1 MMRGRSQEREGRGME
16 ERFTTVAAIDIGT
29 SKVACAIAHIGGLD
43 GAISVIGKGTAV
55 NTGMRKG
62 VVTDIEKTG
71 AAIKAAVDAAER
83 LSGYEIQ
90 HATIT
95 VSGSHVEGMN
105 SSGKVA
111 VANPDREIR
120 SDDVDRV
127 LDVCRAIQV
136 PSSRML
142 LNVLPSSY
150 IVDGQEGIQQPLGM
164 VAYSL
169 EARAHLITAGSTAVQ
184 NLEKCVQYA
193 GIAVD
198 DYVPASLAA
207 AELTLTETERDLGT
221 VLVDIGAETC
231 DIAVFYQ
238 NAVVHTAVLP
248 IGGAFITRDVA
259 IGLKTSLAA
268 AEELKTSYGTCDLR
282 TVSVSERYTVPDEPG
297 DRYIERADLARIIA
311 ARMSEIFEMIA
322 GVIAAAGPEVTSA
335 GVVLTGGGAQLEG
348 IEALARAILK
358 TGVRVAS
365 PVGPLAGILDDFR
378 GPAQAAILGLFSW
391 VAVGL
396 EEAGVAEEPS
406 SSLLGRVGGAFTGV
420 FSRFRR

>member
-1 MMRGRSQEREGRGME
+1 MDERY
-16 ERFTTVAAIDIGT
+16 TTVAAIDIGT
-29 SKVACAIAHIGGLD
+29 SKVACAIAHIGGEH
-43 GAISVIGKGTAV
+43 GTITVIGKGTAV
-55 NTGMRKG
+55 NAGMRKG

-71 AAIKAAVDAAER
+71 QAIKAAVDAAER
-83 LSGYEIQ
+83 LSGYHIE

-95 VSGSHVEGMN
+95 VSGAHVEGQN
-105 SSGKVA
+105 SSGQVA

-120 SDDVDRV
+120 DDDVDRV
-127 LDVCRAIQV
+127 LEVCRAIAV

-150 IVDGQEGIQQPLGM
+150 IVDGQEGIQQPRGM
-164 VAYSL
+164 VAYRL

-207 AELTLTETERDLGT
+207 AELTLTDTERDLGT

-238 NAVVHTAVLP
+238 NAVVYTAVLP

-259 IGLKTSLAA
+259 IGLKTSLLA
-268 AEELKTSYGTCDLR
+268 AEELKTNYGTCDLR
-282 TVSVSERYTVPDEPG
+282 TVTAGEQYTVPDEPG
-297 DRYIERADLARIIA
+297 GRRIDRVDLARIIE

-322 GVIAAAGPEVTSA
+322 GVIVAAGPETTSA
-335 GVVLTGGGAQLEG
+335 GVVLTGGGAKLAG
-348 IEALARAILK
+348 IEALARNMLK

-365 PVGPLAGILDDFR
+365 PEGPLVGILDDFQ
-378 GPAQAAILGLFSW
+378 GPAQAAVLGLFSW

-396 EEAGVAEEPS
+396 DESAGIEEPS
-406 SSLLGRVGGAFTGV
+406 SSFPGRVASAFKG
-420 FSRFRR
+420 FFGRFRR

>member
-1 MMRGRSQEREGRGME
+1 MDERY
-16 ERFTTVAAIDIGT
+16 TTVAAIDIGT
-29 SKVACAIAHIGGLD
+29 SKVACAIAHIGGND
-43 GAISVIGKGTAV
+43 GSITVIGKGTAV

-83 LSGYEIQ
+83 LSGYHIE

-95 VSGSHVEGMN
+95 VSGSHVEGQN

-120 SDDVDRV
+120 DDDVDRV
-127 LDVCRAIQV
+127 LEVCRAIQV
-136 PSSRML
+136 PDTRML

-150 IVDGQEGIQQPLGM
+150 IVDGQEGIQQPRGM

-184 NLEKCVQYA
+184 NLEKCVLYA

-207 AELTLTETERDLGT
+207 AELTLTGTERELGT
-221 VLVDIGAETC
+221 VLIDIGAETC

-268 AEELKTSYGTCDLR
+268 AEELKINYGTCDLR
-282 TVSVSERYTVPDEPG
+282 TVSASEQYTVPDEPG
-297 DRYIERADLARIIA
+297 GRRIERVDLARIIE
-311 ARMSEIFEMIA
+311 ARTSEIFEMVS
-322 GVIAAAGPEVTSA
+322 GVIAAAGPEATSA
-335 GVVLTGGGAQLEG
+335 GVVLTGGGAQLDG
-348 IEALARAILK
+348 IEALARGILK
-358 TGVRVAS
+358 TGVRVAT
-365 PVGPLAGILDDFR
+365 PTGPLLGILDDFR

-391 VAVGL
+391 VAGGL
-396 EEAGVAEEPS
+396 EEAGIAEEPAAGIA
-406 SSLLGRVGGAFTGV
+406 GRVAGGVKGLFG
-420 FSRFRR
+420 RFRR